1 MSDSAHQ
8 QYMVVDD
15 LHCIVETRPPGHK
28 YKPLRKKLALLV
40 RRNRRIVNGL
50 THSNEFIHRNC
61 TEIKVD
67 DLFIRGMHTCRILEN
82 RRNEEHLSDSG

>member
-8 QYMVVDD
+8 QYMVVVD
-15 LHCIVETRPPGHK
+15 LHCIVATRPPEHK
-28 YKPLRKKLALLV
+28 YKPLRQKLALLV

-50 THSNEFIHRNC
+50 THSIEFIHRNC

-67 DLFIRGMHTCRILEN
+67 DLFIRGMYTFQLGM
-82 RRNEEHLSDSG
+82 LSRYT